1 MSGFEY
7 FSIYLKLGDSLI
19 AHLNMLRDEI
29 QILVSQVRGS
39 ESKNVSN
46 NNYSCLGQKNYELK

>member
-1 MSGFEY
+1 MLMKY
-7 FSIYLKLGDSLI
+7 ITLNKIKSIKCIVYLKSGDSLI

-46 NNYSCLGQKNYELK
+46 N